1 MKKKELI
8 VTLIIAFILIIAM
21 CYTFLNPINNNLEQP
36 NIDIEESENESIEE
50 IQEDET
56 IYSES
61 EFNNKYKLS
70 GYRKVDIP
78 NAIPEFEWGVKINEM
93 TEMKDDADYNLEF
106 HYLKDAG
113 VEDVYVGAEIINNK
127 VYFVFNDT
135 KLEIPINNIKKVYI
149 LWDEVYS
156 EKYILYFLT
165 TDGELYEF
173 GKQNSFDILNYNL
186 YDKSIKTE
194 EQLNDSIIEQLNI
207 LIENIE
213 KVNNKIKYDKLL
225 ILDYGETFNFDY
237 AGLGYDDKFYLL
249 DDEKEF
255 TKNDFPY
262 SQFSFHK
269 DNIYNIELIYL
280 VDLDGNVIINPFV
293 NINIKF
299 KFGISNL
306 IIDENDIIYKVVYD
320 EKYKLQEIGKLKLL
334 YVNNKEKKLAIL
346 LEDGKV
352 MTGSYNEN
360 NLQNIEF

>member
-8 VTLIIAFILIIAM
+8 VTLIIALILIIAM
-21 CYTFLNPINNNLEQP
+21 CYTFLNSINNNLEQP
-36 NIDIEESENESIEE
+36 NIDIEESENEIIEE

-93 TEMKDDADYNLEF
+93 TEMKNNTDYNLEF

-113 VEDVYVGAEIINNK
+113 VEDFYVGAEIINNK
-127 VYFVFNDT
+127 AYFVFNEE
-135 KLEIPINNIKKVYI
+135 KLEIPISNIKKVYI
-149 LWDEVYS
+149 LWDNPQSKNNFV
-156 EKYILYFLT
+156 LYFLT
-165 TDGELYEF
+165 NDGEMYIFKE
-173 GKQNSFDILNYNL
+173 SSSDYILDYTL
-186 YDKSIKTE
+186 YDEIIKTE
-194 EQLNDSIIEQLNI
+194 EELNKKIKEQLNN
-207 LIENIE
+207 LIQNII
-213 KVNNKIKYDKLL
+213 KINNKIKYEKLM
-225 ILDYGETFNFDY
+225 IIDYGETFNFNC
-237 AGLGYDDKFYLL
+237 AGLGYDDKIYLL
-249 DDEKEF
+249 NSEREF

-269 DNIYNIELIYL
+269 DNNELVYL
-280 VDLDGNVIINPFV
+280 VDLDGNVIINPFI
-293 NINIKF
+293 NTNIKF

-346 LEDGKV
+346 LDNGKI
-352 MTGSYNEN
+352 MTGSYTDN

>member
-1 MKKKELI
+1 MKKKEM
-8 VTLIIAFILIIAM
+8 IIAITAGVILIMAM

-36 NIDIEESENESIEE
+36 NIDIEESENESVEE

-194 EQLNDSIIEQLNI
+194 EQLNDSIIEQLNKI
-207 LIENIE
+207 IENIT
-213 KVNNKIKYDKLL
+213 KINNKIKYEKLL
-225 ILDYGETFNFDY
+225 ILDYGNPFSRDY
-237 AGLGYDDKFYLL
+237 VGLSYDNKMYLL
-249 DDEKEF
+249 DTEKEI
-255 TKNDFPY
+255 TKDDFPY
-262 SQFSFHK
+262 SQFSL
-269 DNIYNIELIYL
+269 YEEELVYL

-293 NINIKF
+293 NTNIKF
-299 KFGISNL
+299 KFGINEL
-306 IIDENDIIYKVVYD
+306 IIDENNIIYKVVYD
-320 EKYKLQEIGKLKLL
+320 GEYKLQEIGKLKLL
-334 YVNNKEKKLAIL
+334 YVNIKEKKLAIL

-360 NLQNIEF
+360 SLQNIEF

>member
-21 CYTFLNPINNNLEQP
+21 CYTFLNPINNNIGQP

-56 IYSES
+56 IHSES

-113 VEDVYVGAEIINNK
+113 VEDVYVGVEIINNK

-135 KLEIPINNIKKVYI
+135 KLEIPINNIKKAYI

-225 ILDYGETFNFDY
+225 ILDYGQTFNFDY
-237 AGLGYDDKFYLL
+237 Y
-249 DDEKEF
+249 
-255 TKNDFPY
+255 
-262 SQFSFHK
+262 
-269 DNIYNIELIYL
+269 
-280 VDLDGNVIINPFV
+280 
-293 NINIKF
+293 
-299 KFGISNL
+299 
-306 IIDENDIIYKVVYD
+306 
-320 EKYKLQEIGKLKLL
+320 
-334 YVNNKEKKLAIL
+334 
-346 LEDGKV
+346 
-352 MTGSYNEN
+352 
-360 NLQNIEF
+360 